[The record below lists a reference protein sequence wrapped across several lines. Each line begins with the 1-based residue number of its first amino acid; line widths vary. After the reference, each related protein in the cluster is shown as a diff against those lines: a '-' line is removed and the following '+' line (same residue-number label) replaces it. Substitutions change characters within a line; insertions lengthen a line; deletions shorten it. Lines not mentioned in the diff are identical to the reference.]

1 MPRQMTR
8 TVLHAEHSSL
18 RKALSL
24 RFSRLLRMLHRRV
37 EPGRCQASILEG
49 IEAGLTP
56 GQGKWTVPRCP
67 LTSLD
72 QLYVQAACIE
82 PIFIHKVKDWALA
95 SGGSFPCR
103 MATGAVDYVRWEGVD
118 ESPWQFK
125 WCRLK
130 STQRA
135 IEKVIRSY
143 GEDASRL
150 VDVCRQSIVFDDLQ
164 GVSACLSKI
173 AADTDVELLRV
184 KNRLD
189 LDYNATLS
197 GGYRDVN
204 INLRFTTTA
213 AALLGVETHVCE
225 LQLILRH
232 IAELKKEEGHDR
244 YVTGRNLRAE

>member
-8 TVLHAEHSSL
+8 AILKT
-18 RKALSL
+18 KAARLNKML
-24 RFSRLLRMLHRRV
+24 GPYFRLLRRRV
-37 EPGRCQASILEG
+37 KPIRRKSSILEG
-49 IEAGLTP
+49 LEAGLTP
-56 GQGKWTVPRCP
+56 GQGTVAVPRCP
-67 LTSLD
+67 LASLD
-72 QLYVQAACIE
+72 QLYVQAACVE
-82 PIFIHKVKDWALA
+82 PILLHKVKEWALA

-103 MATGAVDYVRWEGVD
+103 MASGAVAYVRWEGTD
-118 ESPWQFK
+118 ASSSHFK
-125 WCRLK
+125 WCQLK

-150 VDVCRQSIVFDDLQ
+150 VDVCRQCIVFDDLQ

-173 AADTDVELLRV
+173 AADTDVKLLRV

-189 LDYNATLS
+189 LAYNASLS

-204 INLRFTTTA
+204 INLRFTTPA

-225 LQLILRH
+225 LQLILRR
-232 IAELKKEEGHDR
+232 IAELKREEGHQR